1 MIKWEKIIFVDV
13 VYIRYS
19 DNSLYGLYVI
29 SLYVIYLYGNYMNL
43 YEKNVNNFY
52 KKIIVWFIYNNKFI
66 YNKFI

>member
-43 YEKNVNNFY
+43 YEKNVINFY

>member
-1 MIKWEKIIFVDV
+1 MDV

-43 YEKNVNNFY
+43 YEKYVINFY